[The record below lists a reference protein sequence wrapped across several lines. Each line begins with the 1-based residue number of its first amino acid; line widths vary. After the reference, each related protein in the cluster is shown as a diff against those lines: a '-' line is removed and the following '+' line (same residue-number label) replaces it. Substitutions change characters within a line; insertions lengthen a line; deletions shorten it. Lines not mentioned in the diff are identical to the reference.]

1 MPLFPVH
8 LYYIVQT
15 DIYPYYVSHTCMFC
29 VMLFKMISALFILC
43 LSHMYFSVC
52 LTHEKISALYDQK
65 SKELKLLYNRGDEAN
80 KFEACQIYI
89 RKLAMEISVALK
101 LVKSVSN
108 NINKLRDEELCPQT
122 HELIQGY
129 VLSYYFHIRN
139 YNDFRLVCI
148 CIFDIILSGPLQF
161 CRIP

>member
-1 MPLFPVH
+1 
-8 LYYIVQT
+8 
-15 DIYPYYVSHTCMFC
+15 
-29 VMLFKMISALFILC
+29 
-43 LSHMYFSVC
+43 
-52 LTHEKISALYDQK
+52 
-65 SKELKLLYNRGDEAN
+65 
-80 KFEACQIYI
+80 
-89 RKLAMEISVALK
+89 MEISVALK

-108 NINKLRDEELCPQT
+108 NINKLRDEELCAQT